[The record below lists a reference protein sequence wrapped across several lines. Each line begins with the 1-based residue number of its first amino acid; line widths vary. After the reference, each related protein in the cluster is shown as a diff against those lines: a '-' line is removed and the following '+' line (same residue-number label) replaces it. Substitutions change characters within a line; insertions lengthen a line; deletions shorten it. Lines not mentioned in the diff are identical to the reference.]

1 MSKENNDTIKGE
13 DSPFGGN
20 FVKDGKVYIM
30 GNFDGTITNDVIP
43 ELMKLIEKK
52 KEERNAVIEI
62 FINSHGG
69 YGDQLLALISV
80 LNIAKATGIAIVT
93 YNLGIAYSCGSIL
106 AIHGDHRLMAS
117 HATNLMHLG
126 CCGGINSTFEQ
137 LERNTKRQKKWL
149 NQIVQ
154 WYVERTK
161 LSKTKILEY
170 LKDDCCYFDA
180 KECLKYGLCDEIIK

>member
-1 MSKENNDTIKGE
+1 MSKENNDIIKGE

-126 CCGGINSTFEQ
+126 CCGDINSTFEQ